1 MSDSIDEKVFK
12 PGDYELN
19 KLILINNR
27 GIKLDILALVQEI
40 SLYESIYNPSIEG
53 QMVVTENTVLKI

>member
-40 SLYESIYNPSIEG
+40 SLYERGI
-53 QMVVTENTVLKI
+53 